1 MSRLSRWSWPG
12 GEAGDGEG
20 DGEDAGEVG
29 AGQLWWLHAGHCATN
44 MLLVAVMPE
53 CRRATDSC
61 DSQLLWPVYRY
72 LVWPLCRY
80 STLSS
85 SGRPPPAA
93 AHY

>member
-1 MSRLSRWSWPG
+1 MMSILSRSRWKWLWVSRLSRWSWPG

-61 DSQLLWPVYRY
+61 DSLLLWPVY
-72 LVWPLCRY
+72 
-80 STLSS
+80 LSS
-85 SGRPPPAA
+85 VATV
-93 AHY
+93 

>member
-1 MSRLSRWSWPG
+1 MMSMSILSRSRWKWLWVWRLSRWSWPG

-20 DGEDAGEVG
+20 DGEDTGEVG

-61 DSQLLWPVYRY
+61 DSQLLCRCIY
-72 LVWPLCRY
+72 LV
-80 STLSS
+80 
-85 SGRPPPAA
+85 
-93 AHY
+93 